1 MNKLLVFIISFS
13 ILLASCAPKS
23 GNTVSG
29 TSVTPAPPV
38 AGVSKAPQIPLPT
51 GNIRKSAPTPGS
63 APKVQIG
70 KAETFRLDNG
80 LTVILVENHK
90 LPKVSYRIFVD
101 YDPVLEKDAA
111 GYLDITGELIS
122 KGTKTRTKAQI
133 DAQVDFIGASLFSD
147 ANGVSGNCLKKH
159 SEKLLTL
166 MSDVLLNPTFPQE
179 EMAKAKKRAESALAS
194 QKDDANAIAG
204 NVASILRYGKD
215 HPYGE
220 IMTDATL
227 SKINLE
233 QVKNHY
239 NTYFKP
245 NIAYLVITGDI
256 TRVEAER
263 QAKQYFGKWEK
274 GTVPA
279 HTYGI
284 PRAPEK
290 TTVDFVHRAGA
301 VQSVI
306 NITYPVE
313 LQPGT
318 PDVIRS
324 RVANSVLGGY
334 FNSRLNFN
342 LRETNAWTYGAGSS
356 LNPDKLVG
364 MFNASA
370 SVRNAVTDSSIIE
383 FLKEMRRLS
392 DEKVPND
399 ELQVVKN
406 VMAGNFSRSLEEPG
420 TVATFALNTA
430 RYRLPADYYEKYLEV
445 LQSVTADEIQA
456 MSRKYIRPDKAHIL
470 VVGNRDDVADRLK
483 QFSAEGK
490 INFYDAFG
498 NPVKTAN
505 TTLPAGL
512 TAEQVIEDY
521 LNAIGGRGKIVT
533 ITDMETKSTM
543 QMRGPSFNLTT
554 YQKGGNKILVE
565 MSMNG
570 QVMNKQLFDG
580 QSGTQS
586 AMGQVEN
593 LDEASI
599 ADMKEQAKI
608 CKEADYKTGGY
619 KLNLKIMEEV
629 NGAMAF
635 VIEVIRPDGET
646 ITEYYDTK
654 TSLKLREVSMDQGPD
669 GNPAIQ
675 TVDMSDY
682 KEVNGVKI
690 PHVLTISGVFPVP
703 FKVTVSEIKVN
714 GGIKDDVFKL

>member
-1 MNKLLVFIISFS
+1 MNKFSLLLPGII
-13 ILLASCAPKS
+13 ILLFSCSPKS
-23 GNTVSG
+23 GNKIAD
-29 TSVTPAPPV
+29 TSKKPDLSATAP
-38 AGVSKAPQIPLPT
+38 GKAPLIPLPS
-51 GNIRKSAPTPGS
+51 GDVRKKAPLPGS

-70 KAETFRLDNG
+70 KAETFKLDNG

-101 YDPVLEKDAA
+101 YDPVLEKNAA
-111 GYLDITGELIS
+111 GYLDMTGELLT
-122 KGTKTRTKAQI
+122 KGTKSRSKSEI

-147 ANGVSGNCLKKH
+147 ANGLSGGSLKKH

-166 MSDVLLNPTFPQE
+166 MSDVLLNPSFPQE
-179 EMAKAKKRAESALAS
+179 ELDKAKKRAASSLAS

-220 IMTDATL
+220 IMTESTL
-227 SKINLE
+227 DKITLD

-239 NTYFKP
+239 KTYFKP
-245 NIAYLVITGDI
+245 NVAYLVMTGDL
-256 TRVEAER
+256 TRAEAEK
-263 QAKQYFGKWEK
+263 QARQYFGKWEK
-274 GTVPA
+274 GEVPT
-279 HTYGI
+279 HQYGI
-284 PRAPEK
+284 PRAPDK

-324 RVANSVLGGY
+324 RVANSLLGGY

-342 LRETNAWTYGAGSS
+342 LRETHGWTYGAGSS
-356 LNPDKLVG
+356 LNPDKLIG

-383 FLKEMRRLS
+383 FLKEMRRLGE
-392 DEKVPND
+392 EKVPEA

-430 RYRLPADYYEKYLEV
+430 RYRLPSDYYEKYLEV
-445 LQSVTADEIQA
+445 LQQVTPDEVLA
-456 MSRKYIRPDKAHIL
+456 MSKKYILPDKAHIL
-470 VVGNRDDVADRLK
+470 VVGNRDEVAERMK
-483 QFSAEGK
+483 QFSSDGK

-498 NPVKTAN
+498 NPVKVAN
-505 TTLPAGL
+505 TTLPQGL
-512 TAEQVIEDY
+512 TADQVIEDY
-521 LNAIGGRGKIVT
+521 LNAIGGRGKIAA
-533 ITDMETKSTM
+533 IADMQSKAMM
-543 QMRGPSFNLTT
+543 QMRGQSFNLNT
-554 YQKGGNKILVE
+554 YQKGGDKILVE
-565 MSMNG
+565 MIMNG
-570 QVMNKQLFDG
+570 QVMNKQVYDG
-580 QSGTQS
+580 QNGIQS

-593 LDEASI
+593 MDEATL

-608 CKEADYKTGGY
+608 CKEAAYKSGGY
-619 KLNLKIMEEV
+619 QLTLKSMEEV
-629 NGAMAF
+629 NGAMTF
-635 VIEVIRPDGET
+635 VIEVERPDGRKT
-646 ITEYYDTK
+646 TEYYDTK
-654 TSLKLREVSMDQGPD
+654 TSLKLREVSIDRGMD
-669 GNPAIQ
+669 GNPATQ
-675 TVDMSDY
+675 TVDMADY
-682 KEVNGVKI
+682 KEVNGVKM

-703 FKVTVSEIKVN
+703 FKVKIEELKVN
-714 GGIKDDVFKL
+714 TGINDEVFKI